1 MEAQLF
7 LAIQKILQV
16 SSLPMTK
23 PCDYTAPPTP
33 EFRIQNLVP
42 YVLRDKPR
50 LFLCNRFDYTIA
62 TIKYLL
68 PAPLVEQRVVVIP
81 TAITGQPEE
90 ARSWLEPQD
99 LAPLRT
105 LGLEL
110 NLFDITGKSEAEVRS
125 ALSTATV
132 IVVTGG
138 DTYHLLKQMRACN
151 FEKILRERLAAGA
164 VYMASS
170 AGTVVCCPDIDF
182 IAPMDNP
189 EKAGLTN
196 FKGMGLVPF
205 AVVPHLN
212 HPHMAGAAHIIMQK
226 SVREGTMM
234 LGLKDEQF
242 LVVNENTY
250 QVF

>member
-1 MEAQLF
+1 
-7 LAIQKILQV
+7 
-16 SSLPMTK
+16 MTK
-23 PCDYTAPPTP
+23 SPDYTAPIIP
-33 EFRIQNLVP
+33 EFKVQNLVP
-42 YVLRDKPR
+42 YVLREKPR
-50 LFLCNRFDYTIA
+50 LLLCNRFDYTIA
-62 TIKYLL
+62 TMKYLL
-68 PAPLVEQRVVVIP
+68 PAPLIEQRVVVIP

-90 ARSWLEPQD
+90 ARAWLEPQD

-110 NLFDITGKSEAEVRS
+110 TIFDITGKSEAEVRTVLAS
-125 ALSTATV
+125 ASI

-138 DTYHLLKQMRACN
+138 DTYYLLKQMRLCN
-151 FEKILRERLAAGA
+151 FEKILRERLSTGA
-164 VYMASS
+164 VYVASS
-170 AGTVVCCPDIDF
+170 AGTVVCCPDIDY

-189 EKAGLTN
+189 EKAGITN
-196 FKGMGLVPF
+196 FKGMNLVPF
-205 AVVPHLN
+205 AIVPHLN